1 MKSFKGSPIA
11 ANKFKNNCQKIPNNY
26 SNKICKQ
33 ALQGLMMGSLRED
46 LEDRFGKK
54 IMNCFTQND
63 INNFLK

>member
-11 ANKFKNNCQKIPNNY
+11 ANKFKNNCKGITNKY

-33 ALQGLMMGSLRED
+33 ALQGLMMGSSRED
-46 LEDRFGKK
+46 LEERFGEK

-63 INNFLK
+63 LNNFLK